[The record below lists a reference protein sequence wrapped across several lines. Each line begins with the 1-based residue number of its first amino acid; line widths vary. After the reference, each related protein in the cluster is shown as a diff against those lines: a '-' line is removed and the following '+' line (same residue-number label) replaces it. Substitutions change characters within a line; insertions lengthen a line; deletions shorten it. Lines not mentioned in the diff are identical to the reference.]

1 MPDAARPA
9 ASGTELL
16 AALRAL
22 ERRFVAQAAG
32 LPTGE
37 PAPGIWAGILFQ
49 VGGRSMVAALREIS
63 EVLDLPHEITRIPGT
78 KPWVEGLTN
87 NRGTLLPIFDLQGFL
102 VGHPTPRGPS
112 NRVLV
117 VRQEAFPFGLLVG
130 SVVGI
135 RHFDVSMRKPPSHL
149 DDLEPSLVSLV
160 VGSFRQGDL
169 EIPIFSAARLTGD
182 GRFALAVA

>member
-1 MPDAARPA
+1 MPDAAQPSV
-9 ASGTELL
+9 SGAELL

-22 ERRFVAQAAG
+22 ESRFLAQAAG

-37 PAPGIWAGILFQ
+37 PAPGVWAGILFQ
-49 VGGRSMVAALREIS
+49 VGGQTLVAALGEIG
-63 EVLDLPHEITRIPGT
+63 EVLDLPREITRIPGT

-102 VGHPTPRGPS
+102 FGHLTPRGPS

-130 SVVGI
+130 SVAGI
-135 RHFDVSMRKPPSHL
+135 RHFDSSAQEAPAA
-149 DDLEPSLVSLV
+149 LEPGLEPLV
-160 VGSFRQGDL
+160 VGSFRQGDS
-169 EIPIFSAARLTGD
+169 EIPIFSASRLAGD